1 MGFLYLSVI
10 SGIVTGGIAA
20 FIAAKAGKRWL
31 PVFII
36 TAIFA
41 AVATFLIWGRNLSV
55 NEVKTNTEAGAT
67 R

>member
-10 SGIVTGGIAA
+10 SGIVTGAIAA
-20 FIAAKAGKRWL
+20 FIAARSGKRWL

-36 TAIFA
+36 TAIIA

-55 NEVKTNTEAGAT
+55 HNVSKQ
-67 R
+67 

>member
-10 SGIVTGGIAA
+10 SGIVTGAIAA
-20 FIAAKAGKRWL
+20 FIAARSGKRWL

-36 TAIFA
+36 TAIVA

-55 NEVKTNTEAGAT
+55 HNVSNQ
-67 R
+67 